1 MGAKLKLQGGPH
13 LVRERPMLLVIVL
26 VVLPIILHLNIIF
39 QEKEQYC
46 SQTPLQ
52 DSHNK

>member
-13 LVRERPMLLVIVL
+13 LVRARRMLRVIVL
-26 VVLPIILHLNIIF
+26 VVLHLNIIF